1 MVQIATMFE
10 VTTADIALFN
20 DEDLRSLVGLLCEA
34 EIRKLGLSP
43 SYVTWGGNQNAGDGG
58 LDVRVALPSSALIG
72 GFVPRATT
80 GFQVKKPKMPR
91 EKILAEMRPKPERLL
106 RPVIRD
112 LADQVGAYIIV
123 SAESTS
129 DSVLRNRIK
138 AMVDGVGDLANAKDL
153 TLDYYDA
160 SRVATWVRQHAGL
173 IVWVREKIGKAYR
186 GWRPYGAWAN
196 EAEAT
201 SAEYLLDD
209 AFRVQTRNTEPGG
222 GLTAIGGLNHIR
234 DLFSTS
240 GQVGRLAGLSG
251 VGKTRF
257 VQALFD
263 DRYGER
269 ALEPSIALYTNM
281 ADDLEPQPVGMAS
294 RLVAARE
301 RAILVIDNCPPDL
314 HSRLSDV
321 CRSPGSTVSVITV
334 EYDIREDQPE
344 GTEVFELQPS
354 SNELIEKLV
363 RLRFPEVSIVD
374 ARSIAGVSGGNAK
387 IAIAI
392 AGTIGTNEAIAGLTD
407 EQLFLRL
414 FRQRHEHDESL
425 YVAAQACSLVYSF
438 QGEDVSDGEEAEL
451 LLLGA
456 LVGKNA
462 LQMYRGVAEL
472 RGREL
477 VQQRGV
483 WRAVLPH
490 ALANRLAAA
499 ALQAIP
505 LAAIEAQIVYGRSDR
520 LLKSFSRRLGYLH
533 ANEKAR
539 EIVEKWLAAGGLLGD
554 VATFS
559 DVKRAMFAYIAPVS
573 PERTLATI
581 ERGFSEQESGEAL
594 EGLADYVDL
603 LRSLAYDSA
612 LFECC
617 VKLMLKFAQT
627 HDDDKK
633 SRASDEFSSLFSP
646 YLSGTHAT
654 IEQRL
659 RVVEPLLKSDNDRR
673 RSLGLK
679 ALEAALAAWD
689 FISFYSFEFGAHSR
703 DHGYWPRT
711 RAEVKHWYGSALRLA
726 GTVACSDA
734 VSASQVLAVLAK
746 QFRGLWSRAG
756 VHGELECVWR
766 AISGRQFWAG
776 GWIAVRQT
784 LRYDSE
790 GFTPDVCA
798 RLRALEEILRPVGL
812 AQRVRSIVL
821 SGIGHRADFEDLD
834 ADSDTDPLSQY
845 ERIDAVAHQLGEA
858 VATDEGAFEELAPEL
873 VSQRG
878 RLWSFGQGL
887 GENAENPT
895 AIWDRLTVQLAA
907 TAEGEQCDLVF
918 RGFLN
923 ALHTKNPKL
932 ANKLLDDAV
941 EDQMLAAWYPALQ
954 TAVPA
959 MDQHAVDRLMRSL
972 KVAKAPIWMY
982 QHLAWGRVTDPILGG
997 QLKELLLEIAGT
1009 PGGGDVA
1016 AEVLSARLH
1025 SDKSQQTGHAPEVVD
1040 AGCELMSRF
1049 AFTKNRQGE
1058 DYRLGEIAEACLV
1071 GEMGAPIARD
1081 LCRRLKQAV
1090 SKCETYE
1097 FEHDD
1102 LLGALLSVQPAAT
1115 LDGLLAG
1122 EARDLMGGVRII
1134 KHLRRHSLASV
1145 PEGVLLDWCDQE
1157 AEVRYPTIA
1166 YVIPIS
1172 NSTDQAGPRKWTTIA
1187 LRLLDEAPDRVEVLK
1202 QFVRQFHPT
1211 GVWSGS
1217 LAAILESNAEL
1228 LDQLDAYPDPNV
1240 IAFVRDE
1247 KKRLAKVIENE
1258 KQHETAFDRRRDE
1271 RFE

>member
-1 MVQIATMFE
+1 MVQIAAMFE
-10 VTTADIALFN
+10 VTVADIALLN
-20 DEDLRSLVGLLCEA
+20 DENLRSLVGLLCEA
-34 EIRKLGLSP
+34 EVRKLGLPP
-43 SYVTWGGNQNAGDGG
+43 SYVTWGGNQDAGDGG
-58 LDVRVALPSSALIG
+58 LDVRVALPPSVPTF
-72 GFVPRATT
+72 GFVPRPAT

-91 EKILAEMRPKPERLL
+91 KKILAEMRPKPKRLL

-123 SAESTS
+123 NAESTS

-160 SRVATWVRQHAGL
+160 SRLATWVRQHAGL
-173 IVWVREKIGKAYR
+173 IVWVRETIGKAYR

-196 EAEAT
+196 AAEGT

-209 AFRVQTRNTEPGG
+209 AFRVQTRNTKPEG
-222 GLTAIGGLNHIR
+222 GLLALGGLNHIR
-234 DLFSTS
+234 DLLSTS
-240 GQVGRLAGLSG
+240 GKVGRLAGLSG

-269 ALEPSIALYTNM
+269 ALDPSTALYTNM
-281 ADDLEPQPVGMAS
+281 ADDPEPQPVGMAS

-301 RAILVIDNCPPDL
+301 TAILVIDNCPPDL

-321 CRSPGSTVSVITV
+321 CRSPESTVSVITV

-354 SNELIEKLV
+354 SDELIEKLV
-363 RLRFPEVSIVD
+363 KRRFPEVSIID
-374 ARSIAGVSGGNAK
+374 ARSIAGVSGGNAR

-392 AGTIGTNEAIAGLTD
+392 AGTIGKNETIAGLTD

-425 YVAAQACSLVYSF
+425 YVVAQACSLVYSF
-438 QGEDVSDGEEAEL
+438 QGEDVSEGEEAEL
-451 LLLGA
+451 LLLGV
-456 LVGKNA
+456 LVGKNS

-490 ALANRLAAA
+490 ALANRLAAT

-505 LAAIEAQIVYGRSDR
+505 LAAIETQIVNGPSDR

-554 VATFS
+554 VPTFS
-559 DVKRAMFAYIAPVS
+559 EVKKAMFTNIAPVL
-573 PERTLATI
+573 PERTLAAL
-581 ERGFSEQESGEAL
+581 ERGFSDQESDEAL
-594 EGLADYVDL
+594 KSLADYIDL

-612 LFECC
+612 LFERC
-617 VKLMLKFAQT
+617 VELMLKFAGTQ
-627 HDDDKK
+627 DDDTKPK
-633 SRASDEFSSLFSP
+633 AADEVASLFSP

-654 IEQRL
+654 VEQRL
-659 RVVEPLLKSDNDRR
+659 RVIEPLLKSDNDKQ

-679 ALEAALAAWD
+679 ALGSALEAMH
-689 FISFYSFEFGAHSR
+689 FTSFHNFEFGAHPR

-711 RAEVKHWYGSALRLA
+711 EAEVQQWYGLTLQFA
-726 GTVACSDA
+726 GTVACSEGP
-734 VSASQVLAVLAK
+734 SASSVREVIAEK
-746 QFRGLWSRAG
+746 FRGLWSRMGARD
-756 VHGELECVWR
+756 ELERVCN
-766 AISGRQFWAG
+766 AISARQFWAE

-784 LRYDSE
+784 LRFDSE
-790 GFTPDVCA
+790 DFTPDVCA
-798 RLRALEEILRPVGL
+798 RLRALEELLRPVGL
-812 AQRVRSIVL
+812 VQRVRSIVL
-821 SGIGHRADFEDLD
+821 SHAVYGDFDD
-834 ADSDTDPLSQY
+834 FDSDDAGDPASQY
-845 ERIDAVAHQLGEA
+845 DRMEA
-858 VATDEGAFEELAPEL
+858 VANQLGKAVAVDEGSFDELAGEL
-873 VSQRG
+873 VSQKG
-878 RLWSFGQGL
+878 RLWSFGHGL
-887 GENAENPT
+887 GEATENPL
-895 AIWDRLTVQLAA
+895 AIWSRLTGQLAA
-907 TAEGEQCDLVF
+907 RVEGEQNDLVF

-923 ALHTKNPKL
+923 ALHTKNPEI

-941 EDQMLAAWYPALQ
+941 EDQTLAPWYPAFQ
-954 TAVPA
+954 TAVPV
-959 MDQHAVDRLMRSL
+959 MDQRAIHRLMRSL
-972 KVAKAPIWMY
+972 RVGKAPIGMY
-982 QHLAWGRVTDPILGG
+982 QHLAYGRATDPILGG
-997 QLKELLLEIAGT
+997 QLKELLLEIAGR

-1025 SDKSQQTGHAPEVVD
+1025 SDKSQETGYAPEVID

-1049 AFTKNRQGE
+1049 AFTKNRQAE
-1058 DYRLGEIAEACLV
+1058 DYRLGVIAEACLV
-1071 GEMGAPIARD
+1071 GERGAQIARD

-1090 SKCETYE
+1090 SIWETYE
-1097 FEHDD
+1097 FDHDN
-1102 LLGALLSVQPAAT
+1102 LLGALLSAQPVAT
-1115 LDGLLAG
+1115 LDGLLTG
-1122 EARDLMGGVRII
+1122 EARDRMRGVRII
-1134 KHLRRHSLASV
+1134 NHLRRHSLASV
-1145 PEGVLLDWCDQE
+1145 PEGVLLDWCEQE

-1166 YVIPIS
+1166 CVILIS
-1172 NSTDQAGPRKWTTIA
+1172 NGTDEAGPRKWTTIA
-1187 LRLLDEAPDRVEVLK
+1187 LRLLDKAPDRVEVLK
-1202 QFVRQFHPT
+1202 QFIGQFHPR
-1211 GVWSGS
+1211 GGWSGS
-1217 LAAILESNAEL
+1217 LVAILESNAKL
-1228 LDQLDAYPDPNV
+1228 LDQLDRYPDPAV

-1258 KQHETAFDRRRDE
+1258 KQRETAFDRRRDE